1 MRRPSTAQMPPK
13 EIRNCRIHEDSL
25 TCRIKSYSSCALR
38 GGRSKPLQTAMHAI
52 ESKLLSNDVLRYP
65 SVWPPPFPPRLIG
78 NVAKM
83 SQWQT
88 NLTYRARSAFQ

>member
-25 TCRIKSYSSCALR
+25 TCRIKDSFCALR
-38 GGRSKPLQTAMHAI
+38 GGRSNPLQTAMHAI
-52 ESKLLSNDVLRYP
+52 KSKLLSNDVLRYP